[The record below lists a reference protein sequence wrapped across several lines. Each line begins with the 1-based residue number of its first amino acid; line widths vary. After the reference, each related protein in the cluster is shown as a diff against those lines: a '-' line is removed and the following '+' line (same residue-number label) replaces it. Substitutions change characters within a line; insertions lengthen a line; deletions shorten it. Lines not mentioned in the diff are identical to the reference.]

1 MIKPNDIINKRYK
14 IVSTLGHG
22 GMSDVFEA
30 KDSIFKREV
39 AIKIIK
45 PEFIDN
51 IENLIRFQNEAR
63 IAACLNHPNIIKIYD
78 YGEID
83 HLPFIVNEFVKDQT
97 LRDVLDFK
105 RYLSSKESCLVMLQI
120 CDACIYLHSKNIIHR
135 DIKPQNI
142 FYGVDG
148 SVKLSD
154 FGISVVINSKMN
166 VNENNKIVGTAQ
178 YLAPEVITGNKPNFQ
193 SDIFALGITFYELLT
208 GRVPFD
214 GKTPGE
220 VASMQVNYD
229 IPSPKKIM
237 PNLSD
242 EIEKIIL
249 KATSKDLSYRYKDV
263 SSLREDILKVY
274 KNKKIINKGNSFLT
288 RFFGL
293 SMD

>member
-1 MIKPNDIINKRYK
+1 MIKQNDIINKRYK
-14 IVSTLGHG
+14 IIGTLGHG
-22 GMSDVFEA
+22 GMSDVYEA
-30 KDSIFKREV
+30 KDTIFRREV

-45 PEFIDN
+45 PEFINN
-51 IENLIRFQNEAR
+51 IQNLIRFQNEAR
-63 IAACLNHPNIIKIYD
+63 ISACLNHPNIIKIYD
-78 YGEID
+78 YGEIE

-105 RYLSSKESCLVMLQI
+105 RYLSSKESCLVMIQV
-120 CDACIYLHSKNIIHR
+120 CDACIHLHSKNIIHR

-154 FGISVVINSKMN
+154 FGISVVKDSVLN

-178 YLAPEVITGNKPNFQ
+178 YLSPEIATGGKPSFQ
-193 SDIFALGITFYELLT
+193 SDIYALGITFYELIT

-220 VASMQVNYD
+220 VVKAIVKYD

-242 EIEKIIL
+242 EIERIIL
-249 KATSKDLSYRYKDV
+249 KATSKDLSIRYKDV
-263 SSLREDILKVY
+263 KSLRDDILKVY

-288 RFFGL
+288 RLFGL